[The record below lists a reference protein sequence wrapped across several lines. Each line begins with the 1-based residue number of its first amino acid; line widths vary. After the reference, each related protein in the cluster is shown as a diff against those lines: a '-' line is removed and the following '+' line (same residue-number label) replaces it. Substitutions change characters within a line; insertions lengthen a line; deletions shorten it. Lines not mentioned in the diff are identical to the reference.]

1 MKKIISLL
9 LALAMVLSLAACGSS
24 ASEPPKGD
32 IKPLEDTEQES
43 NTPQQTEE
51 ETRPTEEETQPAQEE
66 DNSFSLGAMQGGIYE
81 NTYAGFGCKLNENWI
96 YKTAEE
102 LQDVTGLTEEMFE
115 GTDLDFSA
123 YNQILDMMAEC
134 SDPFASINI
143 QYTALSAQE
152 RLAHAMAGEEGIIDA
167 TLQQKDML
175 ISTYAQAGI
184 DVSAMEKVTVNFC
197 GEERYAIHTTAS
209 VQGTPY
215 YILQLF
221 YTNIGPYYVT
231 VTMGAFVEDT
241 TPQLAELFYKL
252 G

>member
-32 IKPLEDTEQES
+32 IKPLEDTKQEN
-43 NTPQQTEE
+43 NTPEQ
-51 ETRPTEEETQPAQEE
+51 EEETQPAEE

-81 NTYAGFGCKLNENWI
+81 NTYAGFGLKLDENWV

-115 GTDLDFSA
+115 GTDLDLSS

-134 SDPFASINI
+134 ADPLASINI

-152 RLAHAMAGEEGIIDA
+152 RLAHRLAGEEGLIDG
-167 TLQQKDML
+167 TLGQKDLL

-184 DVSAMEKVTVNFC
+184 EVSAMEKVTVNFC
-197 GEERYAIHTTAS
+197 GEEHFAIHTTS
-209 VQGTPY
+209 TIQGMNY

-221 YTNIGPYYVT
+221 FTNTGPYYVT